1 MASEYIDDTETG
13 TGIYPTKI
21 PGYEDA
27 ADIQEA
33 LKIYH
38 YGTTT
43 IPQTTGAV
51 DSKSVAG
58 HLLLLRQD
66 LDTEIARG
74 IGSQISNSAP
84 LSPEHGYIWVD
95 ADTDVPGVATYST
108 AVYTNEAPTT
118 GLTNGILWVDKDASP
133 PKLYVY
139 DSLLSDWVAVTE
151 IPSLVDNAGDIIY
164 GTGANTIEQL
174 PIGTEGEILKVSS
187 GIPSWSSDKQW
198 VLSSSGNLSGQEI
211 NVDGLTGERIFVV
224 LKDWSHDNT
233 EDVMLTINFNDDNGP
248 NYVNTGGNLSASSLH
263 SPLFANNLSHDMTIS
278 VELSNTSASLKP
290 VSTIADNT
298 VGQYFG
304 YYKNPASINSINLAL
319 EPTSNFDGGSYE
331 VWSYK

>member
-58 HLLLLRQD
+58 HLLSLRQD
-66 LDTEIARG
+66 LNTEIARG

-84 LSPEHGYIWVD
+84 VSPEDGFIWVD

-108 AVYTNEAPTT
+108 AVYTNIAPTT
-118 GLTNGILWVDKDASP
+118 GLTNGIIWVEKGSSP
-133 PKLYVY
+133 LKMYVY
-139 DSLLSDWVAVTE
+139 NSD
-151 IPSLVDNAGDIIY
+151 
-164 GTGANTIEQL
+164 
-174 PIGTEGEILKVSS
+174 
-187 GIPSWSSDKQW
+187 
-198 VLSSSGNLSGQEI
+198 
-211 NVDGLTGERIFVV
+211 
-224 LKDWSHDNT
+224 
-233 EDVMLTINFNDDNGP
+233 
-248 NYVNTGGNLSASSLH
+248 
-263 SPLFANNLSHDMTIS
+263 
-278 VELSNTSASLKP
+278 TSAWDE
-290 VSTIADNT
+290 IGA
-298 VGQYFG
+298 
-304 YYKNPASINSINLAL
+304 
-319 EPTSNFDGGSYE
+319 
-331 VWSYK
+331 